1 MNLPVAPIEELN
13 KFIPNTLLEVLGIK
27 FEESTTEYIK
37 ASMPVDKRTHQPMGI
52 LHGGA
57 SVALAETIGS
67 VASNVVLY
75 GTDKAAVGLD
85 INANHIKAVR
95 EGNVYATAKPIHIGK
110 TTHVWGIEITN
121 EKNELVCVCRLTMMV
136 IDKK

>member
-27 FEESTTEYIK
+27 FEESTAEYIK
-37 ASMPVDKRTHQPMGI
+37 ASMPVDKRTHQPMGV

-57 SVALAETIGS
+57 SVALAETVGS
-67 VASNVVLY
+67 VASNIILY

-95 EGNVYATAKPIHIGK
+95 EGRVYATAKPIHIGK
-110 TTHVWGIEITN
+110 STHVWNIEITTQEN
-121 EKNELVCVCRLTMMV
+121 QLVCICRLTMAV
-136 IDKK
+136 INKK

>member
-1 MNLPVAPIEELN
+1 MNLPIAPIEQLN

-27 FEESTTEYIK
+27 FEESTSEYIK

-67 VASNVVLY
+67 VCSNIILH

-95 EGNVYATAKPIHIGK
+95 EGVVYAIAKPIHIGK
-110 TTHVWGIEITN
+110 TTHVWEIKITT

-136 IDKK
+136 INKK

>member
-1 MNLPVAPIEELN
+1 MNLPKAPVEKLN
-13 KFIPNTLLEVLGIK
+13 KFIPNTLLESLGIK

-67 VASNVVLY
+67 VA
-75 GTDKAAVGLD
+75 
-85 INANHIKAVR
+85 
-95 EGNVYATAKPIHIGK
+95 
-110 TTHVWGIEITN
+110 
-121 EKNELVCVCRLTMMV
+121 
-136 IDKK
+136 